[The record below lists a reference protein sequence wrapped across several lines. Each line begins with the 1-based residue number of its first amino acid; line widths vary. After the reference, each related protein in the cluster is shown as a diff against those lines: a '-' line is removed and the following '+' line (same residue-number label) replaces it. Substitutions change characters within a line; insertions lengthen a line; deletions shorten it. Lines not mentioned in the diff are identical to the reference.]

1 MDIQTAVIGLGVFI
15 LSAAV
20 LLFVALFGIK
30 QKTYEEALA
39 EQRQQ
44 THALLGTKPG
54 NKTKEKRSK
63 KDKKKVRTLLLS

>member
-44 THALLGTKPG
+44 THALLGTKAVKP
-54 NKTKEKRSK
+54 KDKRSK
-63 KDKKKVRTLLLS
+63 KDKKKVRTLPSS